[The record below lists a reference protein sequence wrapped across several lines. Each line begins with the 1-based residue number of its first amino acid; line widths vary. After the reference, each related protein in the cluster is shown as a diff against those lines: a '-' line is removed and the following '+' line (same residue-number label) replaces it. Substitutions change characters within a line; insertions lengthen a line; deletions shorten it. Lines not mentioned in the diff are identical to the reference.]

1 MVKSRKKQK
10 HNQKSR
16 HHKAP
21 ERKKSLLHKPQFE
34 KNALYF
40 IPLGGSEQ
48 FGVNLNVYISGGR
61 ILVVDCGIG
70 FADERFPGIDLVLPD
85 PEFLEQNKDK
95 IEGLVITHAH
105 EDHIGAVAYLWK
117 RFQCPVYATQ
127 FTAAVLRGKLDD
139 LNVKNVPVKVVA
151 ANEEVD
157 IGPFALTFIPVSH
170 SVPDTC
176 SLLIETPEGNI
187 VHSGDWNLDPKP
199 VVGHPINAEDFKAAG
214 KKNIIA
220 YVGDSTNAAV
230 PGRAGSESEVEI
242 GLEAEFRKCKGRIAV
257 TIFSSNIG
265 RIISIVRAAERC
277 HRKVAV
283 VGRSLHRMIDAA
295 MDCGYLRDMPHFLS
309 EDELEDI
316 APGNLVIIVTG
327 SQGEYRSA
335 LAKISRGERDDVAL
349 GRGDT
354 VIFSARSIP
363 GNERAVNDIKNNL
376 SAARVT
382 IVTPSDTD
390 NVIHVSGHPCQGEIA
405 EMYQWVRPQ
414 TVIPVHG
421 ERVQIDAHAAFARQ
435 CQIPNVVVPSNGSVI
450 RLAPGKA
457 EIVDNIATG
466 LLAVDQK
473 RIIAADHG
481 SISERRK
488 LQFTGGVHLSLV
500 LDKKGKL
507 MGEPRLDTLGLIDK
521 ELPGER
527 QIEDNLYNEIL
538 DILDDMSDEDIKNDH
553 FVEEELRIGVRRFF
567 VHTLGFKPKTTV
579 HLLRI

>member
-1 MVKSRKKQK
+1 MAKPKKKHKQRQK
-10 HNQKSR
+10 NYK
-16 HHKAP
+16 P
-21 ERKKSLLHKPQFE
+21 LHKPQFE

-61 ILVVDCGIG
+61 ILVVDCGMG

-85 PEFLEQNKDK
+85 PEFLEQNKEK

-117 RFQCPVYATQ
+117 RFQCPIYATQ

-139 LNVKNVPVKVVA
+139 MNVRNVPLKAVRP
-151 ANEEVD
+151 NEELD
-157 IGPFALTFIPVSH
+157 LGPFALTFIPVSH

-176 SLLIETPEGNI
+176 SLLIETPEGNV

-214 KKNIIA
+214 KKNIVA
-220 YVGDSTNAAV
+220 YIGDSTNAAV

-265 RIISIVRAAERC
+265 RIISIVRAAEKC
-277 HRKVAV
+277 GRKVAV

-295 MDCGYLRDMPHFLS
+295 MECGYLRDLPYFVS

-327 SQGEYRSA
+327 SQGEFRSA
-335 LAKISRGERDDVAL
+335 LAKIARGERTDL
-349 GRGDT
+349 SFGRGDT
-354 VIFSARSIP
+354 VIFSARAIP
-363 GNERAVNDIKNNL
+363 GNERAVNDVKNNL
-376 SAARVT
+376 SASRVA
-382 IVTPSDTD
+382 IVTPSDTE
-390 NVIHVSGHPCQGEIA
+390 NVIHVSGHPCQDEIA

-421 ERVQIDAHAAFARQ
+421 ERVQLDAHAAFARK
-435 CQIPNVVVPSNGSVI
+435 CQIPNIIVPSNGTVI

-457 EIVDNIATG
+457 EVVDNIPTG

-473 RIIAADHG
+473 RIISADHG
-481 SISERRK
+481 SIAERRK
-488 LQFTGGVHLSLV
+488 LQYTGSVHLSIV
-500 LDKKGKL
+500 LDKNGKL
-507 MGEPRLDTLGLIDK
+507 MNEPKLDTVGLIDR

-527 QIEDNLYNEIL
+527 QIEDNLYDEIL
-538 DILDDMSDEDIKNDH
+538 DILEDMGDADLRDDH
-553 FVEEELRIGVRRFF
+553 FVEEELRIGIRRFF
-567 VHTLGFKPKTTV
+567 VHLLGFKPKTTV
-579 HLLRI
+579 HVIRL